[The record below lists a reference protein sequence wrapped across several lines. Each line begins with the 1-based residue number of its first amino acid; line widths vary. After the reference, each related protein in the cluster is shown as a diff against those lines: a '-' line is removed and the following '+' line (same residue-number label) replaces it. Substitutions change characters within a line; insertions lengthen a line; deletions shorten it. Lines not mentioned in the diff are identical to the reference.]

1 MKKNAPKT
9 TYKPKIKPMFN
20 QQIILDYLLDFLT
33 KMSKAILPRLL
44 VCIFSLYVVIVTV
57 VVALLG
63 AMAANAMQDV
73 TYPLPYLV
81 FLTFLRRRS
90 LRLLSPRLYDTRQR
104 ESSCCPPFS
113 HCHHTSE
120 AL

>member
-1 MKKNAPKT
+1 
-9 TYKPKIKPMFN
+9 MFN

-44 VCIFSLYVVIVTV
+44 VCIFSLCVVIVTV

-63 AMAANAMQDV
+63 ASAANAMQDV